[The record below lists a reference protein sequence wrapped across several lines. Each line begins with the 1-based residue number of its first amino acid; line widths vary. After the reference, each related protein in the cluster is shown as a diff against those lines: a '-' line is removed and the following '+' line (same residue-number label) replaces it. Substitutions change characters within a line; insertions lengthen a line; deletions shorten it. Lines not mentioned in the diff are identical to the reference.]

1 MYEMYMNVGCIVW
14 LYVRIYYTF
23 NGNQTF
29 IISTIQ
35 VWFIRKSIVS
45 YTQTKYEIFLKTS
58 NNCWFIKF
66 IVLSNFII

>member
-1 MYEMYMNVGCIVW
+1 MYMNVGCIVW

-35 VWFIRKSIVS
+35 V
-45 YTQTKYEIFLKTS
+45 
-58 NNCWFIKF
+58 
-66 IVLSNFII
+66 